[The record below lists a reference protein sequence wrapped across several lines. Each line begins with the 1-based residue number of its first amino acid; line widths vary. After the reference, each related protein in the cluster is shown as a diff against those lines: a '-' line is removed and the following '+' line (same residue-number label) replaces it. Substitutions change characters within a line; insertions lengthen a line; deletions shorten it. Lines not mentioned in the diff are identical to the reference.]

1 MLDINNFGKL
11 EFRIGT
17 IEKAEDSPQ
26 AIKAAYKLRI
36 NFGSFGK
43 KWSSAQIT
51 ENYTLEELCG
61 RRILAVMNLGPKKI
75 GPIVSEVLVIG
86 AEDEMGNIVLLEP
99 DNDIQNGAQ
108 AK

>member
-43 KWSSAQIT
+43 KNGQVRKLQKI
-51 ENYTLEELCG
+51 
-61 RRILAVMNLGPKKI
+61 IL
-75 GPIVSEVLVIG
+75 
-86 AEDEMGNIVLLEP
+86 
-99 DNDIQNGAQ
+99 
-108 AK
+108 

>member
-1 MLDINNFGKL
+1 
-11 EFRIGT
+11 
-17 IEKAEDSPQ
+17 
-26 AIKAAYKLRI
+26 
-36 NFGSFGK
+36 
-43 KWSSAQIT
+43 
-51 ENYTLEELCG
+51 
-61 RRILAVMNLGPKKI
+61 MNLGPKKI